1 MEGEVEM
8 IRFAGLL
15 TVLPAQSRDDGG
27 KTTQR
32 LRNITENILEVTPS
46 MKNT

>member
-1 MEGEVEM
+1 M